1 MNLVNRV
8 VVVLLALI
16 SVAVWTQVPDRR
28 PPDLGIGPDRAPASS
43 VACPVVTGRDAV
55 SDALIGVQLSG
66 DAGFRISSGGID
78 LESGALTIEELAGAS
93 LDIGERVGA
102 STVGLV
108 IDLPTD
114 GAAASIVTSSDLVLA
129 AAMCTPPVAGET
141 AIAGLSTASGESL
154 DLVLAN
160 PYANDAVVEIRTISE
175 AGADSASELES
186 VVVPARSVVSVDMAQ
201 ILPLRNRLSIRL
213 IPERGVVHAAGVQS
227 SVNERM
233 VIEAVR
239 PNEEW
244 LLPVPDTG
252 APPTITVL
260 PTAGIDTGYTIDAYT
275 ATGAAEG
282 VMTGTIPADGQLIL
296 DVAALPDGTAA
307 VRITTTGASVSSVV
321 IESDTI
327 RAGAPGAPGAASTWI
342 VPGAGGVGAVI
353 RLANPTGL
361 DAAVEVRS
369 LSGGDAQLVS
379 IPAGTTAIVPTAVPG
394 PGHVVFADGDVLVSW
409 SLSSDAG
416 FALGV
421 GQPILNAGE

>member
-28 PPDLGIGPDRAPASS
+28 SPDLGIGPDRAPASS
-43 VACPVVTGRDAV
+43 VGCPVVTGRDAV
-55 SDALIGVQLSG
+55 SDALIGVQLPG

-78 LESGALTIEELAGAS
+78 LESGALTIDELAGAR

-108 IDLPTD
+108 IDLPAD

-129 AAMCTPPVAGET
+129 AAMCTAPVAGET
-141 AIAGLSTASGESL
+141 AIAGVSTASGESL
-154 DLVLAN
+154 DLVLAS

-186 VVVPARSVVSVDMAQ
+186 VVVPARSVVTIDLAQ
-201 ILPLRNRLSIRL
+201 VLPLRTRLSIRI

-239 PNEEW
+239 PTEEW

-252 APPTITVL
+252 TPPTITVL

-275 ATGAAEG
+275 ATGPAEG
-282 VMTGTIPADGQLIL
+282 VTTGTIPADGQLIL
-296 DVAALPDGTAA
+296 DVAGLPDGTAA
-307 VRITTTGASVSSVV
+307 VRITTTGPSVSSVV

-327 RAGAPGAPGAASTWI
+327 RAGAPGAPGAAPTWI
-342 VPGAGGVGAVI
+342 VPGSGGAGAVV

-369 LSGGDAQLVS
+369 LLGGDA
-379 IPAGTTAIVPTAVPG
+379 P
-394 PGHVVFADGDVLVSW
+394 
-409 SLSSDAG
+409 
-416 FALGV
+416 
-421 GQPILNAGE
+421 